1 MESEQSM
8 VPDNAVA
15 VIGMA
20 GRFPGARTLED
31 LWAVVQDGRECLTFF
46 TPEELIAAG
55 VDADLVARPAYV
67 RARGVLDDVDSF
79 DAACFG
85 FSAREAE
92 LTDPQHRLFLECALE
107 VLEHAGYAPAQ
118 TRGSIGVFA
127 GAAPSSYLLHHLAG
141 RELAATG
148 AQIGIGNSPDFLAT
162 RVAYKLDLKG
172 PAYTVQSA
180 CSTSLLAV
188 HLACQHLLA
197 YECDLAIAG
206 GVSLVLPIRAGY
218 LFQEDGMLSPDG
230 HCRPFDAAA
239 RGTVFGSGVG
249 LVALKRLDEALAEH
263 DTIHAIVLGSAVN
276 NDGSLKAGYT
286 APSVGGQAAVITEAL
301 ANAAVPADS
310 IGYLEAHGT
319 GTSLGDPI
327 EVSALTQAFR
337 TQTERTGFCALG
349 ALKANIGHLDTAAG
363 IAGFIKTVLVLRE
376 RRLPPL
382 LHFTSANPAIDFA
395 ASPFVVPTTA
405 RPWIPAPGVPRR
417 AGISA
422 FGVGGTNVHVVLQ
435 EAPPLPVTGP
445 ARTHHLLPLSARTSE
460 SLDAAAIA
468 LVDHFDAHAADL
480 SLADAA
486 YTLQVGR
493 RACEHRRAVVCGS
506 LEEAMDRL
514 EVAGAPEVA
523 SGVVGDRQVQ
533 VAFLCPGL
541 GVQAAGMAAELYA
554 SEAVFREALDRGCAS
569 FAPHLDVDLREVLTS
584 PATSR
589 TIGLMARID
598 VAEAALFAFEH
609 AVAQLL
615 GSWGIRP
622 DLLIGHSLGEYVAAC
637 LAGVFSLADAAR
649 VVAVRGASLQALP
662 PGALLAVSLG
672 PEAVQPFLNPSL
684 ALAIV
689 NAPSACVVAG
699 PGEAVTELE
708 SRLTRKGVAS
718 RRLDIP
724 RAFQSAMVDPALGAV
739 ESAVAAVERRAPAV
753 PMVSTVTGR
762 LATAEITEPQAWGRH
777 LRHTLYFADA
787 VRDPLKDAS
796 RVFVEIGPGMTLS
809 NLARQNLERGG
820 RRVIVNA
827 LPDFRE
833 RKAADAQLLSM
844 AGRLWVSGVNIDWDA
859 LHAGRPRRRI
869 PLPGYQF
876 GRRKYWV
883 EPRAHAGEPVVASGP
898 RRASLDDMCALPTW
912 KQSPLRVA
920 ADCANDETAPGV
932 LGRWLVLDDVL
943 DEGTALADAIA
954 ATGIDVTRV
963 CPGETFSPGPG
974 TTFTLRSQE
983 PADYL
988 RLVEALR
995 EIDEVPSTVVYGWG
1009 LSGLRPAPDGEVDD
1023 RTFYALLHLVQAMS
1037 HAGWCDRGVTLIVM
1051 TCEVYDVDGREAI
1064 DPARALVLGPAVVV
1078 GHEWPRVVCRHV
1090 DVGRADLATV
1100 ERLAGQIR
1108 REVEAA
1114 SEHRSIALRG
1124 RQRFVR
1130 GFEPIRLTAAAD
1142 GSHPRL
1148 RTRGV
1153 YLVTGGFGGI
1163 GATLAEALAAG
1174 VQARLVLIGRHP
1186 LPPAE
1191 TWDDWIA
1198 AHAASDDAA
1207 DEVTRRI
1214 GIVRGLEAR
1223 GAEVMSAAGDVAS
1236 EPEMSA
1242 VVQAALERFG
1252 RIDGV
1257 IHAAGVL
1264 GNGPIPLKTRA
1275 AADAVMRPK
1284 VVGTQVL
1291 GRVLRGQD
1299 LDFFV
1304 LCSSLASLVGNP
1316 GQVDYCAANAFLDA
1330 WALQARR
1337 ADGDRARVV
1346 SINWDT
1352 WRDVGM
1358 AVAAAVPAG
1367 LQTARDQLLRKAIT
1381 PLEGAEIF
1389 RRILAEELPQ
1399 VVVATVP
1406 IVDRVRP
1413 EARRELPV
1421 EERPLARHPRPA
1433 LQTAFIEP
1441 RSALEKEIAAEW
1453 AAALGLESVGI
1464 DDNFFDLGG
1473 DSLTALQVIAR
1484 YEAKTTLTC
1493 TVTDFYA
1500 APTIRMLVER
1510 LSQVRGD
1517 VLRVAAPVPV

>member
-1 MESEQSM
+1 M

-20 GRFPGARTLED
+20 GRFPGVRTVTD
-31 LWAVVQDGRECLTFF
+31 LWPVVRDGRECVTFF

-55 VDADLVARPAYV
+55 VDAGLVARPEYV

-92 LTDPQHRLFLECALE
+92 ITDPQHRLFMECALE
-107 VLEHAGYAPAQ
+107 VLEHAGYAPAS

-141 RELAATG
+141 HELAAGG
-148 AQIGIGNSPDFLAT
+148 AQLGIGNSPDFLAT

-188 HLACQHLLA
+188 HLACQNLLA

-206 GVSLVLPIRAGY
+206 GVSLVLPIRSGY

-249 LVALKRLDEALAEH
+249 LVALKRLDAALADR

-301 ANAAVPADS
+301 ANAAVPAES

-337 TQTERTGFCALG
+337 TQTDRTGFCALG

-376 RRLPPL
+376 RTLPPL
-382 LHFTSANPAIDFA
+382 LHFSSANPAIDFA

-405 RPWIPAPGVPRR
+405 RPWIPAPGIPRR

-435 EAPPLPVTGP
+435 EAPVAPATGP
-445 ARTHHLLPLSARTSE
+445 SRTYHLLPLSARTSE
-460 SLDAAAIA
+460 SLEAAAID
-468 LVDHFDAHAADL
+468 LVDHFDGHPAGL

-506 LEEAMDRL
+506 FEEAMDRL
-514 EVAGAPEVA
+514 ENPGDPEVA
-523 SGVVGDRQVQ
+523 SGVVGDRPVQ

-541 GVQAAGMAAELYA
+541 GVQAAGMAADLYA

-589 TIGLMARID
+589 TIGLIARID
-598 VAEAALFAFEH
+598 VGEAALFVFEH

-615 GSWGIRP
+615 GSWGIGP
-622 DLLIGHSLGEYVAAC
+622 DLLIGHSIGEYVAAC
-637 LAGVFSLADAAR
+637 LSGVFSLADAAR
-649 VVAVRGASLQALP
+649 IVAVRGAALQALP

-672 PEAVQPFLNPSL
+672 PEALQPFLNPSL

-689 NAPSACVVAG
+689 NAPTACVVAG

-724 RAFQSAMVDPALGAV
+724 RALQSAMVDPAVGAV
-739 ESAVAAVERRAPAV
+739 ESAVAAVERRAPTV
-753 PMVSTVTGR
+753 PMLSTVTGR

-787 VRDPLKDAS
+787 VRDSLKDAS

-809 NLARQNLERGG
+809 NLARQNLDRAS

-827 LPDFRE
+827 LPDVRE
-833 RKAADAQLLSM
+833 RKAGEAQLLAM
-844 AGRLWVSGVNIDWDA
+844 AARLWVGGVNIDWDA

-869 PLPGYQF
+869 PLPGYHF
-876 GRRKYWV
+876 ERRKYWI
-883 EPRAHAGEPVVASGP
+883 EPRAHATEPVVASGP
-898 RRASLDDMCALPTW
+898 RRASLDDMCALATW
-912 KQSPLRVA
+912 KQSPLRIGATRADSEA
-920 ADCANDETAPGV
+920 ASGV
-932 LGRWLVLDDVL
+932 LAHWLVLDDL
-943 DEGTALADAIA
+943 LNDGTALADAIA
-954 ATGIDVTRV
+954 ATGIRVTRV
-963 CPGETFSPGPG
+963 CPGETFSSGPG
-974 TTFTLRSQE
+974 TTFTVRPQDH
-983 PADYL
+983 ADYL
-988 RLVEALR
+988 RLVQALR
-995 EIDEVPSTVVYGWG
+995 ESDDLPSTVVYGWG
-1009 LSGLRPAPDGEVDD
+1009 LAGPRPAPDGMADASVVDD
-1023 RTFYALLHLVQAMS
+1023 GAFHALLQLLQAMG
-1037 HAGWCDRGVTLIVM
+1037 HAGWCERALTLVVM

-1090 DVGRADLATV
+1090 DVGRADLASV
-1100 ERLAGQIR
+1100 ERLAEQIR
-1108 REVEAA
+1108 REVDAA
-1114 SEHRSIALRG
+1114 SEQRSIALRG
-1124 RQRFVR
+1124 RQRFAR
-1130 GFEPIRLTAAAD
+1130 TFEPIRLTAAAD
-1142 GSHPRL
+1142 GPHPRL
-1148 RTRGV
+1148 RPRGV

-1163 GATLAEALAAG
+1163 GATLAEVLAAD
-1174 VQARLVLIGRHP
+1174 VQARLVLIGRHA
-1186 LPPAE
+1186 LPPADAWE
-1191 TWDDWIA
+1191 DWIA
-1198 AHAASDDAA
+1198 AHDAA

-1214 GIVRGLEAR
+1214 AVVRGLEAR
-1223 GAEVMSAAGDVAS
+1223 GAEVMTAAGDVAS

-1242 VVQAALERFG
+1242 VVRSALERFG

-1264 GNGPIPLKTRA
+1264 GNALIPLKTRA
-1275 AADAVMRPK
+1275 SADAVMRPK
-1284 VVGTQVL
+1284 VVGTRIL
-1291 GRVLRGQD
+1291 SRVLREQD

-1330 WALQARR
+1330 WALQASRG
-1337 ADGDRARVV
+1337 DGVRARVV

-1358 AVAAAVPAG
+1358 AAATTAPAG

-1389 RRILAEELPQ
+1389 RRILAEDLPQ
-1399 VVVATVP
+1399 IVVATVP
-1406 IVDRVRP
+1406 IADRVRP
-1413 EARRELPV
+1413 EARRELPM

-1441 RSALEKEIAAEW
+1441 RSALEKQIAAEW

-1473 DSLTALQVIAR
+1473 DSLTALRVIAR
-1484 YEAKTTLTC
+1484 FQAETTFTC
-1493 TVTDFYA
+1493 TVTDFYS
-1500 APTIRMLVER
+1500 APSIRMLVER
-1510 LSQVRGD
+1510 LSETRGD
-1517 VLRVAAPVPV
+1517 LLRVSAPVPA